1 MKKIVFILLLIVFS
15 TSAMSAGLC
24 RNTFIPFAKKMLTRA
39 RYPGL
44 TMAVTHELAI
54 NAFQGMFMYRFISD
68 REFKGDMQK
77 AYFTVLRIL
86 GEEKFRQLR
95 WRLFNGT
102 TLEYN
107 TLRSFFIDPE
117 SGQVRSDY
125 IGEDKLKMFAL
136 IAYNGNKLKAY
147 MKVEEALEP
156 AEFAV
161 LGWEKPLNLP
171 ASRAVSTEFAVL
183 GWEKPLNLP
192 ASSRAV
198 PMRFS

>member
-1 MKKIVFILLLIVFS
+1 MKKIVFILLLMVFS

-44 TMAVTHELAI
+44 
-54 NAFQGMFMYRFISD
+54 
-68 REFKGDMQK
+68 
-77 AYFTVLRIL
+77 
-86 GEEKFRQLR
+86 R

-102 TLEYN
+102 TVEYKI
-107 TLRSFFIDPE
+107 LRKIFIDPD
-117 SGQVRSDY
+117 SGQVRSVH
-125 IGEDKLKMFAL
+125 IGQDKLKMFAL
-136 IAYNGNKLKAY
+136 VYFNGDISKAY